1 MNLGYSRVSTTD
13 QGKNGHS
20 LDAQQAA
27 LKAAGCER
35 IFADT
40 ASGRTTDR
48 PQLKH
53 LLDQLRK
60 DDVLVVCKLDR
71 LSRSLLDVLNL
82 MDKLA
87 KQGIGFRSLRE
98 NVDTTTASGRA
109 MMHMVMVFAQ
119 FERDM
124 LSERTREGLQEARR
138 KGKVSGRPFKLPEHQ
153 RRDIVKQV
161 RSGEKSAADAARYF
175 GISQSAVSRLLAR
188 ATAKEIKADAW
199 PRGTRTDPIMQHPC
213 SRGLR
218 DGLSAES

>member
-48 PQLKH
+48 PELKH

-124 LSERTREGLQEARR
+124 LSERTGEALQEAQRE
-138 KGKVSGRPFKLPEHQ
+138 GKVSGRPFKLPEHQ
-153 RRDIVKQV
+153 RCDIVRQV

-175 GISQSAVSRLLAR
+175 GISQSAVSRLLAK
-188 ATAKEIKADAW
+188 ATAKEIKADA
-199 PRGTRTDPIMQHPC
+199 
-213 SRGLR
+213 
-218 DGLSAES
+218 